1 MRMLT
6 RRSSAGLSFGAGLRL
21 FRVYVNYA
29 RSIQHVSGTNSHISL
44 TFDLDDFR
52 RKNKQ
57 TVNPWGTL
65 TIAVDGHS
73 STGKSTLARQLA
85 SKLDLAYVDSGAMYR
100 AVALYGLREGCI
112 VDQKVDAACLIAGL
126 DSIELRFGPEGIY
139 LNGEAIEGSI
149 RRRAVNEVVSEV
161 SSISAIRRKMVE
173 LQQQMEG
180 PKGVVMDGRDIGTV
194 VFPKA
199 DLKIYMTA
207 HPQIRAQRRFEE
219 LKAKGKEVALEEIAK
234 NLTDRDR
241 QDMQRLDS
249 PLLKADDALELDNSD
264 LSMEQ
269 QLHWVLEKLG
279 TD

>member
-1 MRMLT
+1 MSR
-6 RRSSAGLSFGAGLRL
+6 
-21 FRVYVNYA
+21 
-29 RSIQHVSGTNSHISL
+29 
-44 TFDLDDFR
+44 
-52 RKNKQ
+52 
-57 TVNPWGTL
+57 TL

-126 DSIELRFGPEGIY
+126 DSIELRFGSEGIY

-149 RRRAVNEVVSEV
+149 RGMSVNQVVSQV
-161 SSISAIRRKMVE
+161 SSISEVRRKLVE
-173 LQQQMEG
+173 MQQKMG
-180 PKGVVMDGRDIGTV
+180 IHGGVVMDGRDIGTV

-279 TD
+279 AD

>member
-1 MRMLT
+1 MR
-6 RRSSAGLSFGAGLRL
+6 R
-21 FRVYVNYA
+21 N
-29 RSIQHVSGTNSHISL
+29 
-44 TFDLDDFR
+44 
-52 RKNKQ
+52 
-57 TVNPWGTL
+57 L

-126 DSIELRFGPEGIY
+126 DSIELRFGPEGIC

-149 RRRAVNEVVSEV
+149 RSMAVNEVVSEV

>member
-1 MRMLT
+1 MR
-6 RRSSAGLSFGAGLRL
+6 R
-21 FRVYVNYA
+21 
-29 RSIQHVSGTNSHISL
+29 
-44 TFDLDDFR
+44 
-52 RKNKQ
+52 
-57 TVNPWGTL
+57 PL

-112 VDQKVDAACLIAGL
+112 ADQMVDVARLTEAL
-126 DSIELRFGPEGIY
+126 DSIDLQFGQEGIY

-149 RRRAVNEVVSEV
+149 RGMSVNQVVSQV
-161 SSISAIRRKMVE
+161 SSISEVRRKLVE
-173 LQQQMEG
+173 MQQNMG
-180 PKGVVMDGRDIGTV
+180 IHGGVVMDGRDIGTV

-234 NLTDRDR
+234 NLMDRDR

-249 PLLKADDALELDNSD
+249 PLLKANDALELDNSD
-264 LSMEQ
+264 LSMEE
-269 QLHWVLEKLG
+269 QLHWVLDKLSAG
-279 TD
+279 

>member
-1 MRMLT
+1 LVEM
-6 RRSSAGLSFGAGLRL
+6 
-21 FRVYVNYA
+21 
-29 RSIQHVSGTNSHISL
+29 Q
-44 TFDLDDFR
+44 
-52 RKNKQ
+52 
-57 TVNPWGTL
+57 
-65 TIAVDGHS
+65 
-73 STGKSTLARQLA
+73 
-85 SKLDLAYVDSGAMYR
+85 
-100 AVALYGLREGCI
+100 
-112 VDQKVDAACLIAGL
+112 QKM
-126 DSIELRFGPEGIY
+126 GIH
-139 LNGEAIEGSI
+139 G
-149 RRRAVNEVVSEV
+149 
-161 SSISAIRRKMVE
+161 
-173 LQQQMEG
+173 
-180 PKGVVMDGRDIGTV
+180 GVVMDGRDIGTV

-269 QLHWVLEKLG
+269 QLHWVLDKLS

>member
-1 MRMLT
+1 MKR
-6 RRSSAGLSFGAGLRL
+6 
-21 FRVYVNYA
+21 
-29 RSIQHVSGTNSHISL
+29 
-44 TFDLDDFR
+44 
-52 RKNKQ
+52 
-57 TVNPWGTL
+57 PL

-112 VDQKVDAACLIAGL
+112 ADQMVDVACLIEAL
-126 DSIELRFGPEGIY
+126 DSIDLQFGQEGIY

-149 RRRAVNEVVSEV
+149 RGMSVNQVVSQVSNISEV
-161 SSISAIRRKMVE
+161 RRKLVE
-173 LQQQMEG
+173 MQQNMGIQG
-180 PKGVVMDGRDIGTV
+180 GVVMDGRDIGTV

-234 NLTDRDR
+234 NLLDRDR

-249 PLLKADDALELDNSD
+249 PLLKANDALELDNSD
-264 LSMEQ
+264 LSMEE
-269 QLHWVLEKLG
+269 QLHWVLDKLSAG
-279 TD
+279 